1 MRECRWCCWQEDN
14 AYTFMCAPSGNGTD
28 MLNGHSECD
37 VERWKDS
44 LLEHAHEIEE
54 TKLMETKCM

>member
-1 MRECRWCCWQEDN
+1 
-14 AYTFMCAPSGNGTD
+14 